1 MPFEPLLRQTF
12 LPQTL
17 APRFRPSSHGNA
29 LGPVNTKGAYAN
41 AAGFLEAE
49 KSFRRVRGHAQ
60 IKTLIKTLRPSKFEL
75 KAA

>member
-1 MPFEPLLRQTF
+1 MAMRWT
-12 LPQTL
+12 
-17 APRFRPSSHGNA
+17 
-29 LGPVNTKGAYAN
+29 

-60 IKTLIKTLRPSKFEL
+60 IKTLIKTLRPPKSEL